1 MGEESNKMIFFIVMS
16 IGVFWL
22 LFIKKELRPVV
33 YLVCIVPL
41 CLAVFNIDNPD
52 KDNYIALYERI
63 GNNGMKGITLQTEF
77 GIQILMMVA
86 QWFHIGAELFF
97 DFFYL
102 IAFALLIR
110 FAEKWSDK
118 PAVVLGMYCIYPLFL
133 DIVQIRSMM
142 ATMIF
147 LNAIGYLKCFNW
159 KNCFKYLGCVFL
171 AFSIHYSAIF
181 FLVFL
186 LAYLPT
192 KKIVMLI
199 TVAMAALFMVE
210 NNFIY
215 ERILSFIPF
224 IERQLLRY
232 RNNSISTPSF
242 FSLVII
248 FAFNI
253 SVVVASLNYA
263 KKRKL
268 LEQKNA
274 VMILKVNVISALL
287 LIVSVNNL
295 EFMRLYR
302 PIEILNYSVMGG
314 LASYNRR
321 THKYRIKPIFYA
333 MLIMASGWMLWYR
346 FIMIDHYTDVIEC
359 ILQQNLLFK

>member
-1 MGEESNKMIFFIVMS
+1 MLI
-16 IGVFWL
+16 
-22 LFIKKELRPVV
+22 
-33 YLVCIVPL
+33 
-41 CLAVFNIDNPD
+41 
-52 KDNYIALYERI
+52 
-63 GNNGMKGITLQTEF
+63 
-77 GIQILMMVA
+77 A
-86 QWFHIGAELFF
+86 QWFHIGEELFF
-97 DFFYL
+97 DIYYI

-110 FAEKWSDK
+110 FAEKWSAK

-186 LAYLPT
+186 LAYLPA

-199 TVAMAALFMVE
+199 SVAMAALFIVK

-224 IERQLLRY
+224 IEKQLLRY
-232 RNNSISTPSF
+232 RNNSISTTSF

-248 FAFNI
+248 FTFNI
-253 SVVVASLNYA
+253 SVVAASLKYA
-263 KKRKL
+263 KKRNL
-268 LEQKNA
+268 LEKKNA

-287 LIVSVNNL
+287 LIISVNHL

-314 LASYNRR
+314 LAAYNRR
-321 THKYRIKPIFYA
+321 THRYRLKPILYA
-333 MLIMASGWMLWYR
+333 LLIMASGWLLCYR
-346 FIMIDHYTDVIEC
+346 FILVDHYTDVIEC
-359 ILQQNLLFK
+359 ILQQNLLFQ